1 MTPVPLA
8 PPVLLV
14 LLTSAPA
21 GQETSV
27 SVPGTNARSRI
38 ERVQLVEDPD
48 VVERSRSA
56 LRRRSV

>member
-14 LLTSAPA
+14 LLTSAPG

-27 SVPGTNARSRI
+27 SVPGTNAASAFSASSSSWIRTLLNGS
-38 ERVQLVEDPD
+38 
-48 VVERSRSA
+48 SA
-56 LRRRSV
+56 LCRRSV